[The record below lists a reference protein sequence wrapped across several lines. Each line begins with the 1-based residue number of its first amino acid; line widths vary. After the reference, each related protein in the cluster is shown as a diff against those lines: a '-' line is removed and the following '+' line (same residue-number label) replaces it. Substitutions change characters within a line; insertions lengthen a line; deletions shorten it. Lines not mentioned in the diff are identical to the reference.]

1 MARTPPF
8 WFQVVHMPVTVFP
21 DRSTELMLMD
31 DAGLAAV
38 PQFRTAVKTALAE
51 MVIVLWALVLPV
63 SSQ

>member
-1 MARTPPF
+1 
-8 WFQVVHMPVTVFP
+8 MPVTVFP